1 MSLELTSGNLMLT
14 TYNTNS
20 TFLSANFLR
29 SQYNQYANGHTFKV
43 LATRAAGNLSMRV
56 HDQSLD
62 GVLVDHVTVVT
73 HSNSTNSYFTG
84 QNETRRF
91 YFGGD
96 EDSLRYYYSF
106 DFTFFLFNFLL
117 IFLQKRLNKG
127 ALI

>member
-1 MSLELTSGNLMLT
+1 MSLELTSGNLVLT

-20 TFLSANFLR
+20 TSLRANFLR
-29 SQYNQYANGHTFKV
+29 SQHNQYANGHTFKV

-73 HSNSTNSYFTG
+73 HSNSTKSYFTG
-84 QNETRRF
+84 QNETRHF

-96 EDSLRYYYSF
+96 KDTQRYYYLF
-106 DFTFFLFNFLL
+106 DFT
-117 IFLQKRLNKG
+117 
-127 ALI
+127 